1 MCGDNIAHILFTSV
15 HVIDKNYL
23 LLKIHYSPSLFLLSY
38 LLCFYVVI
46 KLYSNGKHLMLRL
59 MKFIIVMK

>member
-1 MCGDNIAHILFTSV
+1 MYGDNIAHILFTSV

-23 LLKIHYSPSLFLLSY
+23 LLFNTSQIY

-46 KLYSNGKHLMLRL
+46 NLYSNGKMLRL